1 MLSITKYRN
10 NKSNKMQNIA
20 KHVGY
25 AERIRKV
32 QGTVQRVETSKTA
45 SSSSRKEIASWSS
58 GLKASATQYSWKKKG
73 HCEE

>member
-45 SSSSRKEIASWSS
+45 SSSSRKEIAS
-58 GLKASATQYSWKKKG
+58 
-73 HCEE
+73 